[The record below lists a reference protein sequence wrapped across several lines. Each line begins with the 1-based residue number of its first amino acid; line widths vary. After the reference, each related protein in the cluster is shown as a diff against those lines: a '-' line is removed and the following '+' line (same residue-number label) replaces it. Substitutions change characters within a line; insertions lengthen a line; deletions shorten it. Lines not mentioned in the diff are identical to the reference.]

1 MSPGASR
8 VARILE
14 ERGVRFE
21 LRSFPDTSTAELAA
35 RSLGVELGSI
45 VKTLLFR
52 RKEDGKLFAVL
63 VSGDRRLDNR
73 RLREMAGGR
82 VEMVPGDEVLRLTGY
97 PPGGLSPVGLPE
109 EVEVV
114 FDVSLD
120 RFEVL
125 HAGGGDERTML
136 SIAKDDLFAIC
147 GGEMALLHREGD

>member
-8 VARILE
+8 VAQILK
-14 ERGVRFE
+14 ERGVKFE
-21 LRSFPDTSTAELAA
+21 LRSFLDTSTAELAA

-52 RKEDGKLFAVL
+52 RKEDGKLFVVL
-63 VSGDRRLDNR
+63 ISGDRRLDNR
-73 RLREMAGGR
+73 RLREAAGGR
-82 VEMVPGDEVLRLTGY
+82 VEMVPGEEALRLTGY

-109 EVEVV
+109 EVEVMV
-114 FDVSLD
+114 DLSLA

-136 SIAKDDLFAIC
+136 SMAKDDLLSIC
-147 GGEMALLHREGD
+147 GGKMVLLHREGD

>member
-8 VARILE
+8 VSRILE

-114 FDVSLD
+114 LDVSLD

-147 GGEMALLHREGD
+147 GGKMALLHREGD